1 MTINPQT
8 GLPEAGFLK
17 DALSFAAPFLGSM
30 VGIPPWATSAIMAKA
45 RGGDWK
51 DMALGAAT
59 GALMG
64 KLGDKLSTV
73 PDIGATNL
81 ANEAATTALSSP
93 EGFADL
99 VGQTGYGMDA
109 IGDIATSSGIDP
121 TAFQGAINQG
131 MNPSSYLSTV
141 ANPTQIGSFQ
151 QGLSDVAQTN
161 LPNTF
166 GQNIKN
172 IGAGLPAVKGM
183 LMSPEGLGSTIGI
196 GLQAQNDMT
205 RRYEQSLV
213 DLKEQSKRDEEE
225 LYRLYPENIP
235 YRGGGSIYKNRYI
248 NNNWS

>member
-1 MTINPQT
+1 
-8 GLPEAGFLK
+8 
-17 DALSFAAPFLGSM
+17 
-30 VGIPPWATSAIMAKA
+30 
-45 RGGDWK
+45 
-51 DMALGAAT
+51 
-59 GALMG
+59 
-64 KLGDKLSTV
+64 
-73 PDIGATNL
+73 
-81 ANEAATTALSSP
+81 
-93 EGFADL
+93 
-99 VGQTGYGMDA
+99 
-109 IGDIATSSGIDP
+109 
-121 TAFQGAINQG
+121 

-151 QGLSDVAQTN
+151 QGLSDIAQTN